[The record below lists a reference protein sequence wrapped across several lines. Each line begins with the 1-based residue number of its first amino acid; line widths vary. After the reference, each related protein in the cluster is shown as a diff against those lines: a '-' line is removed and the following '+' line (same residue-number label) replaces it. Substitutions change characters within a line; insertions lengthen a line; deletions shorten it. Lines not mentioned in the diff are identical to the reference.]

1 MRVRLGRV
9 PAGLIGSMLSLG
21 LLALLAGCGA
31 ARQYFEPTERVTGQT
46 ENGYSQA
53 LYPLAGPHGPFGE
66 ATLWSR
72 GAYRADNSGS
82 APALRGGASFDG
94 RTVVQIGFSLHN
106 TSDAPIELRGAE
118 LRIGTMRT
126 DDALLSE
133 LVAADPSV
141 LSVPPQAIGEAQFH
155 FVLPAGVAPREVRA
169 FRLRWA
175 VYAKQTAYRQ
185 RTVFLEVHARE
196 AYPPPYAAG
205 YPCWPYGPYDCLY
218 GPPYW
223 GAYPSPEPVGYPRY
237 PSNRSERTSV
247 RPNK

>member
-1 MRVRLGRV
+1 V
-9 PAGLIGSMLSLG
+9 IGMM
-21 LLALLAGCGA
+21 LLALLTGCGA
-31 ARQYFEPTERVTGQT
+31 ARQYFEPSERVTGQT

-53 LYPLAGPHGPFGE
+53 LYPLAGPRGPFGE

-72 GAYRADNSGS
+72 GAYRAD
-82 APALRGGASFDG
+82 DG

-133 LVAADPSV
+133 LVPADGTV
-141 LSVPPQAIGEAQFH
+141 LSVPPQGIGEAQFH
-155 FVLPAGVAPREVRA
+155 FVLPPGVDPREVRA

-175 VYAKQTAYRQ
+175 VYGKHAAYRQ
-185 RTVFLEVHARE
+185 RTVFLEVRARE
-196 AYPPPYAAG
+196 SYPPPYAAG

-223 GAYPSPEPVGYPRY
+223 GAYPSPEPLGYPRY
-237 PSNRSERTSV
+237 PSIRSDRTSV